1 MPDRYAVPEAES
13 GNELSSGPPSI
24 PPLALPSTMLI
35 QALQMCTWKKTLC
48 EGKGGTCQTEFS
60 RYIEKNCG
68 KSCKDLD
75 ATGWTVVREDTCT
88 CCKYATPPDSPR
100 LSPQAP

>member
-1 MPDRYAVPEAES
+1 MPQTVRRWTVNYVVAGPV
-13 GNELSSGPPSI
+13 SS
-24 PPLALPSTMLI
+24 AMLI

-88 CCKYATPPDSPR
+88 CCKYATPPDSP
-100 LSPQAP
+100 